1 MYRVILVVE
10 SVILL
15 LYAAVCMNGCMDI
28 ENKLL
33 IRAIC
38 RLVIIELQAPHRSG
52 ERATITAMSS
62 ESYCLCYPALSN
74 IIRSYCSIPSCD
86 GDSSVRR
93 GMARNASAVA
103 VASLSVFVDCHGLRL
118 LVLLCFILTAM
129 M

>member
-74 IIRSYCSIPSCD
+74 IIRSYCSIPSSHPVMATLRYD
-86 GDSSVRR
+86 VVWR
-93 GMARNASAVA
+93 GM
-103 VASLSVFVDCHGLRL
+103 LPLLLLR
-118 LVLLCFILTAM
+118 V
-129 M
+129 